1 MHPFSP
7 AAASARSPL
16 VPRPVRAMFL
26 TLLLLAV
33 ALLAPSAAH
42 AEAPRSVTVRDTT
55 ASVDRAA
62 LEAELSG
69 VDFRTPVDLVVLV
82 LDVTDHGASPSDDLA
97 LNDAVLDHART
108 TDPSMLSPD
117 GVFFADGTV
126 IIALDP
132 DNRFVGTYAGEDVKL
147 DDGEFTAVQDAM
159 KDDARDRDWEAALL
173 AGAEKYADLLLRPWW
188 QKPAALVTAAVG
200 IAAALGAALTMLGL
214 RDVARRRVDDA
225 LPRLQGV
232 LASRE
237 LTDTA
242 ASTLPEAS
250 PYAQAV
256 LRDHLEYRAKV
267 AEATRLSEE
276 LPAPEDRPWSWGFT
290 SWQRQQ
296 ARELESTVSFLDD
309 TDDDIVSAA
318 DLLHRIGDWR
328 TGWERELT
336 PLRDSVATVDEV
348 LEELSEMSTPE
359 RAAAKELEAVSCAAS
374 EEMDTLTAQ
383 LEEDR
388 ITPEAALARLDAL
401 TEELSA
407 AATLL
412 QRHRI
417 ERLAEDETEQML
429 LREVEV
435 EDSTVYRS
443 VRASRL
449 RWDRRSGTSD
459 AFRAMSP
466 VLWLN
471 TWQHS
476 AGSALETHRAPSSS
490 GGGSFSGYSGGGG
503 FSGAGSSSRF

>member
-1 MHPFSP
+1 ML
-7 AAASARSPL
+7 L
-16 VPRPVRAMFL
+16 VLA
-26 TLLLLAV
+26 LLAA
-33 ALLAPSAAH
+33 ALLAPGAAH

-55 ASVDRAA
+55 ASVDRDE
-62 LEAELSG
+62 LEEELAG
-69 VDFRTPVDLVVLV
+69 VDFRTQVDLVVLV

-108 TDPSMLSPD
+108 TDTSLLSPD
-117 GVFFADGTV
+117 GQFFADGTV

-159 KDDARDRDWEAALL
+159 KDDARDRDWEVALVS
-173 AGAEKYADLLLRPWW
+173 GAEKYADLLLRPWW
-188 QKPAALVTAAVG
+188 QKPFTLVVAAVG
-200 IAAALGAALTMLGL
+200 ITAGLGTALTLFGL
-214 RDVARRRVDDA
+214 RGAARRRVDDS
-225 LPRLQGV
+225 LPRYQGV
-232 LASRE
+232 LAARE
-237 LTDTA
+237 LTDA
-242 ASTLPEAS
+242 AARTLPETS

-256 LRDHLEYRAKV
+256 LRDHLEYRGRI
-267 AEATRLSEE
+267 AEATRLREE
-276 LPAPEDRPWSWGFT
+276 LPTPEDRPWSWGLS

-296 ARELESTVSFLDD
+296 ARSFESTVSFLDD

-328 TGWERELT
+328 TGWERELA
-336 PLRDSVATVDEV
+336 PLRDSVASVEEV
-348 LEELSEMSTPE
+348 LEERSEMSAPE
-359 RAAAKELEAVSCAAS
+359 RAAAEQLEAVSRVAS
-374 EEMDTLTAQ
+374 EEMDSLTAQ
-383 LEEDR
+383 LEQDR
-388 ITPEAALARLDAL
+388 ITPEAALGRLDAL

-407 AATLL
+407 AAELL
-412 QRHRI
+412 QQHRI

-471 TWQHS
+471 SWRDS